1 VTFLFRLADERGGPP
16 HTRARERGFTT
27 RLVIPF
33 AVAAVFAATSPSSGQ
48 AAATWLEI
56 KTPSSRVTVVTDAP
70 EPAGR
75 RAAWQIAQFDRAL
88 QKRFTWLKGDA
99 EPPLVVFASADEAM
113 IRSMAPEGD
122 ADKDNA
128 LSSYLIASTQHVG
141 AMRTDLKEPAESA
154 PSPFRGFY
162 RGRAGSLIDS
172 TLGKSA
178 PPWLARGLKSFLA
191 DSVVKEKEILLGR
204 MTAAED
210 GSGANSPPPQA
221 AEFFRDT
228 RAADTRFDRLAGL
241 FIQYLL
247 VAENGRNASALD
259 AVFQAAASRA
269 SAANLQA
276 AQAKVAALYP
286 GFAKYLGSKKTAPLK
301 VQIDPAIS
309 ISSFAVRTRPAAEA
323 LMLRA
328 EALLELN
335 RPVDVRG
342 VLRQAKEADPK
353 LARPLEIEAILYERE
368 QRGAEAKQ
376 AIEAAI
382 QLGSKNASLYYRL
395 AQLQWGRT
403 MTKPLLQSVQK
414 LLETARDLSQG
425 DASLLSYLA
434 EVQGDLGLV
443 QPALESARQGAS
455 AAGSSDVYAQ
465 MALAR
470 AQWNAKQT
478 DEAVAAAQ
486 KALGLAKVASQ
497 KQRVQEFLTFAAKNK
512 KAQATGTKPWTT
524 QFGPPPGGSFASVR
538 PGGVGA
544 TGGASGNRVGVGQ
557 VQTVSADGSAITDCF
572 ANRND
577 AACSRAVPVLET
589 ACADKQATSCVSLG
603 SLYEGGFGV
612 VRDRRKGAGFYKT
625 ACDMGDKPGCA
636 RLAAL
641 EAQGVGTA
649 PNAAKARKT
658 LESLCTEKVPEACIG
673 LAQILRQT
681 GFAVDRDR
689 AKALLKT
696 ACEGGSAEA
705 CGLATSR

>member
-1 VTFLFRLADERGGPP
+1 MPASPLSVRGGKP
-16 HTRARERGFTT
+16 T
-27 RLVIPF
+27 
-33 AVAAVFAATSPSSGQ
+33 AAAATTLAIAALIALPSPSFGQ
-48 AAATWLEI
+48 TAATWLEI
-56 KTPSSRVTVVTDAP
+56 KTTLSRVTVVTDAP

-75 RAAWQIAQFDRAL
+75 KVAWQIAQFERAV
-88 QKRFTWLKGDA
+88 QKRFAWLKA
-99 EPPLVVFASADEAM
+99 ETELPLVVFASADEAM

-141 AMRTDLKEPAESA
+141 AMRTDLKEPAERE

-172 TLGKSA
+172 ALGKTA
-178 PPWLARGLKSFLA
+178 PPWLARGLKAFLA

-204 MTAAED
+204 MTATDD
-210 GSGANSPPPQA
+210 GSGATPPPPQA

-228 RAADTRFDRLAGL
+228 RAADTRFDRHAGL

-247 VAENGRNASALD
+247 VAENGKNASALD
-259 AVFQAAASRA
+259 AVCQAAASRA
-269 SAANLQA
+269 PAANLQA

-286 GFAKYLGSKKTAPLK
+286 GFAKYLSSKKVVPLK
-301 VQIDPAIS
+301 LPIDPAIS
-309 ISSFAVRTRPAAEA
+309 ISTFAVRTRSTADA

-328 EALLELN
+328 EVLLELN

-342 VLRQAKEADPK
+342 VLRQAKEADPR
-353 LARPLEIEAILYERE
+353 LLRPLEIEAILYERE
-368 QRGAEAKQ
+368 QRGAEARQ

-382 QLGSKNASLYYRL
+382 QQGSKNASLYHRL

-403 MTKPLLQSVQK
+403 MTKAQLQSAQK

-425 DASLLSYLA
+425 DASFLSYLA
-434 EVQGDLGLV
+434 EVQSDLGV
-443 QPALESARQGAS
+443 IQPALESARQGAS
-455 AAGSSDVYAQ
+455 GAGASDVYAQ
-465 MALAR
+465 MAFAR
-470 AQWNAKQT
+470 AQWNARQT
-478 DEAVAAAQ
+478 DEAVATAQ

-538 PGGVGA
+538 PGGNA
-544 TGGASGNRVGVGQ
+544 AAGGAAANRVGVGQ
-557 VQTVSADGSAITDCF
+557 VQTVSADASAITDCF

-577 AACSRAVPVLET
+577 TACSRAIPVLET
-589 ACADKQATSCVSLG
+589 ACAEKQATSCVSLG

-612 VRDRRKGAGFYKT
+612 ARDRRKGAGFYKT

-641 EAQGVGTA
+641 EAQGVGVA
-649 PNAAKARKT
+649 PNKARATKT
-658 LESLCTEKVPEACIG
+658 LESLCTDKVHEACIG

-681 GFAVDRDR
+681 GLAVDRDR